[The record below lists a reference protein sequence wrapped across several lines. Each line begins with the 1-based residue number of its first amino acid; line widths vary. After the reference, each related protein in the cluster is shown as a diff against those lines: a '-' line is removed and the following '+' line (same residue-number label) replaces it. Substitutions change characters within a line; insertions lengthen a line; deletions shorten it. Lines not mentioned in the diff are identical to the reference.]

1 MNSPGIFYLDFY
13 KQICKIL
20 QYRGVIDNTLFRFK
34 VHCTLNPTT
43 NPNPRFRFR
52 VRFRFRFRF
61 KISLRLVV
69 QVWGCI

>member
-43 NPNPRFRFR
+43 NPNPNPNPNPSKSRIIRLPLHNLYN
-52 VRFRFRFRF
+52 
-61 KISLRLVV
+61 IS
-69 QVWGCI
+69 